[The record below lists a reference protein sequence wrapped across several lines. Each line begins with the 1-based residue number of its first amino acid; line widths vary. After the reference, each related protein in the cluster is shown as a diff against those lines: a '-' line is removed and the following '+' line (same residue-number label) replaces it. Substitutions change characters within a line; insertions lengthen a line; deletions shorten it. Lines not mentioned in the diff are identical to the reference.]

1 MKWKKI
7 KKWLLIVAAIYLA
20 GGISLYFLQDAI
32 LFHPVTLKTDQSYNI
47 QSPHRDISIAIN
59 NEDTLNLVQFLSTG
73 SGSKGAVLYFHG
85 NKKNI
90 SWYAKYS
97 SYFTR
102 HGYEL
107 IMIDYPGYGKS
118 RGRFTEEILYQWA
131 NHVYRFAKSRYPSDS
146 IIIYGKSMGT
156 GIAARL
162 ASREKC
168 SRLILETPYYD
179 LPSVIQRYLP
189 LFPVSKL
196 LHYELPTHRYLQY
209 TKSPVTIL
217 QGTDDG
223 VIAYRNANRLR
234 PFLKTTDEFIT
245 IEGGRHNDLFEF
257 PQVTRKLDSL
267 LNL

>member
-1 MKWKKI
+1 
-7 KKWLLIVAAIYLA
+7 
-20 GGISLYFLQDAI
+20 
-32 LFHPVTLKTDQSYNI
+32 
-47 QSPHRDISIAIN
+47 
-59 NEDTLNLVQFLSTG
+59 
-73 SGSKGAVLYFHG
+73 VLYFHG

-102 HGYEL
+102 NGYEL

-118 RGRFTEEILYQWA
+118 RGHFTEETLYQWA
-131 NHVYRFAKSRYPSDS
+131 NHVYRFAKSRYPSDR

-168 SRLILETPYYD
+168 RRLILETPYYD

-209 TKSPVTIL
+209 TEAPVTIL
-217 QGTDDG
+217 HGTDDG

-245 IEGGRHNDLFEF
+245 VEGGSHNDLFEF
-257 PQVTRKLDSL
+257 PQATRKLDSL